1 MIVVSDTSP
10 ICYLLLINQI
20 DILKALYNSIV
31 IPQTVADELRAS
43 ESPLVVKRWIAQHPD
58 WLEIQSIKI
67 PQEFELEKLDPGER
81 EAILLAEKLKAN
93 LIILD
98 DKAARQIATE
108 RGLNIIGLLGILKD
122 AAQLDLLAELE
133 RQGQPIGA
141 IDLLIAAH
149 YAQSFYD
156 RSQRNLRS
164 DSRIG
169 TSLILAN
176 RRIINPFSA
185 NSQFSLP

>member
-1 MIVVSDTSP
+1 MIVVSDISP

-20 DILKALYNSIV
+20 DILQALYNSIV

-43 ESPLVVKRWIAQHPD
+43 ESPLVVKRWIAQPPD

-67 PQEFELEKLDPGER
+67 PQEFELGKLDPGER

-93 LIILD
+93 LVILD

-122 AAQLDLLAELE
+122 AAQFDLLDLKITFEQLQAVGFWVSPSLLE
-133 RQGQPIGA
+133 R
-141 IDLLIAAH
+141 LLK
-149 YAQSFYD
+149 D
-156 RSQRNLRS
+156 N
-164 DSRIG
+164 
-169 TSLILAN
+169 
-176 RRIINPFSA
+176 
-185 NSQFSLP
+185 